1 MFKMHNKLE
10 QYINCLSEE
19 VAEQLY
25 RPSLEA
31 TEIMEDH
38 LWIFLEELPDKN
50 IGSDRDTLKL
60 ILTNAMLSG
69 YLLKSAETRMQIQKS
84 IDY

>member
-25 RPSLEA
+25 LPSLEA
-31 TEIMEDH
+31 TEIMEDR
-38 LWIFLEELPDKN
+38 LWIFLEELPDTN
-50 IGSDRDTLKL
+50 IGSDKETLKL

-69 YLLKSAETRMQIQKS
+69 YLLKSAETRMEIQKS